1 MQKLRDYYNFLK
13 HDCKADYNSRLF
25 STYAIGYEDTEVKD
39 DIKKDDT
46 KKTDTTKK
54 ADAKEKTSWKSPKTG
69 DVTMLGT
76 WFTLAGAS
84 AAGLGALTLSGKKH
98 NRRSE
103 RNYTGRKL
111 NK

>member
-1 MQKLRDYYNFLK
+1 
-13 HDCKADYNSRLF
+13 
-25 STYAIGYEDTEVKD
+25 
-39 DIKKDDT
+39 
-46 KKTDTTKK
+46 
-54 ADAKEKTSWKSPKTG
+54 
-69 DVTMLGT
+69 MLGT